1 MSNRSPHA
9 FEASTT
15 DRGLEGG
22 TSNCAVVCTHEL
34 HERTAHAQD
43 DEHDDD
49 VLVIEERVPLIDH
62 QVGAA
67 QELRTRSQNDSAL
80 SAPIWPEQQA
90 AMRGKWP

>member
-22 TSNCAVVCTHEL
+22 TSKCAVVCTHEL

-43 DEHDDD
+43 DEHDGD

-67 QELRTRSQNDSAL
+67 QDAL
-80 SAPIWPEQQA
+80 AKRLGVERPDLAGA
-90 AMRGKWP
+90 AGGHAW